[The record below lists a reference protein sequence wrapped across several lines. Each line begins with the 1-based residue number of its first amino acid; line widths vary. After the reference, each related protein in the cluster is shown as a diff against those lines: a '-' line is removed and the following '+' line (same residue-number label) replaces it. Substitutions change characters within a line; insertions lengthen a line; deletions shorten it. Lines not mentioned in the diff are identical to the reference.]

1 MRKLLLPLLLLAFA
15 APTATAAVIHEGG
28 DLIAEVQGI
37 SDPFA
42 VLGTQAIVSPYSNLA
57 TFLGAVLNNGG
68 TTPSGA
74 GLVTVLVAD
83 DLSPLLGYAGVDVTS
98 FKWTVTNLNSVG
110 VGARCLVRFYAPDG
124 PGGAPGTLLGGFNFN
139 PLVFAA
145 NAITTVTANL
155 PPATLQM
162 FGGPFWSGLA
172 FDNNGGA
179 TGATAAQFANMGQ
192 GAFNPPT
199 AGTST
204 DQVFRSAD
212 INFSGNN
219 PAGGIVPG
227 SGQFVFNLGW
237 QFNVDQ
243 ATPAQVSS
251 WGRLKSLY
259 R

>member
-15 APTATAAVIHEGG
+15 APSATAAVIHEGG
-28 DLIAEVQGI
+28 DLITEVQGI
-37 SDPFA
+37 ADPFA
-42 VLGTQAIVSPYSNLA
+42 LLGPQAIVSPYSNLA
-57 TFLGAVLNNGG
+57 TFLGTVLNNGG
-68 TTPSGA
+68 VTPNGA

-83 DLSPLLGYAGVDVTS
+83 DLSPLVGYGGVDVTS
-98 FKWTVTNLNSVG
+98 FKWTVTNLNSAG
-110 VGARCLVRFYAPDG
+110 VGARCLVRFYLPNG
-124 PGGAPGTLLGGFNFN
+124 PGGAPGTFVGGFNFN
-139 PLVFAA
+139 PIVFGA
-145 NAITTVTANL
+145 NTISTVTANL

-162 FGGPFWSGLA
+162 FGGPFWAGLA
-172 FDNNGGA
+172 LDNNGGA
-179 TGATAAQFANMGQ
+179 TGATAAQLANMGQ

-212 INFSGNN
+212 INFSVNN
-219 PAGGIVPG
+219 PAGGIIPG
-227 SGQFVFNLGW
+227 NGQFVFNLGW

-243 ATPAQVSS
+243 ATPAQQSS

>member
-1 MRKLLLPLLLLAFA
+1 MRKLLLPLLLLALS
-15 APTATAAVIHEGG
+15 APPASAAVIHEGG
-28 DLIAEVQGI
+28 DLIADVQGLVEPY
-37 SDPFA
+37 S
-42 VLGTQAIVSPYSNLA
+42 VLGIQAIVSPYSNLA
-57 TFLGAVLNNGG
+57 SFLGTALNNGG
-68 TTPSGA
+68 VTPSGA
-74 GLVTVLVAD
+74 GQVTVLVAD
-83 DLSPLLGYAGVDVTS
+83 DLTPLPGYAGVDVTS
-98 FKWTVTNLNSVG
+98 FKWTVTNLNPVG
-110 VGARCLVRFYAPDG
+110 VSARCLVRFHLPDG

-139 PLVFAA
+139 PLLFGA
-145 NAITTVTANL
+145 NTITTVTANL

-179 TGATAAQFANMGQ
+179 TGATAAQLSVMGQ
-192 GAFNPPT
+192 GAFHPPT
-199 AGTST
+199 SGTSA

-212 INFSGNN
+212 INFSINN
-219 PAGGIVPG
+219 PAGAIIPG

-243 ATPAQVSS
+243 ATPAQQSS